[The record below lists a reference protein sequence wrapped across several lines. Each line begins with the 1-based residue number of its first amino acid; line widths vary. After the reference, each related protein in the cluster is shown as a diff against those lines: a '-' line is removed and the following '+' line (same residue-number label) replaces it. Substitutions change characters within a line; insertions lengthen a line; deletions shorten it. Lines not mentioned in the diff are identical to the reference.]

1 MGSISNYLELELLD
15 HVFSVGAYSQPSSL
29 YVALSTATISDNANG
44 LTEPATTTNYDRK
57 GVENWDASSG
67 RQIANTGVVSFDQ
80 ASSSWGTIT
89 HYAICDAFVPGG
101 GNMLA
106 HGALSPSKAV
116 NAGNTPS
123 IAAREMKIDA
133 SSGGQTDY
141 LAEALLDHVFKNTQ
155 YTAPTTVFI
164 SLSNSDPG
172 VTGSGI
178 SEPATGE
185 NYNRVAHASWETASG
200 GFTQNS
206 GDVEFNPASASWGS
220 VTYMS
225 ICDSLAQG
233 NVLFYD
239 VASPAQTPTAGDT
252 VKYNAGNIEITMD

>member
-15 HVFSVGAYSQPSSL
+15 HVFSVGAYSQPASL

-44 LTEPATTTNYDRK
+44 LTEPATTTNYDRI
-57 GVENWDASSG
+57 GAENWDASSG
-67 RQIANTGVVSFDQ
+67 RQIANTNVLSFDQ

-89 HYAICDAFVPGG
+89 HYAVCDSLSG

-106 HGALSPSKAV
+106 HGVLSTSKAV
-116 NAGNTPS
+116 AAGNTPT
-123 IAAREMKIDA
+123 IAAREIQIDA

-141 LAEALLDHVFKNTQ
+141 IAEALLDHVFKNTT
-155 YTAPTTVFI
+155 YTAVATVFI

-172 VTGSGI
+172 VDGSGI

-185 NYNRVAHASWETASG
+185 NYDRVAHASWETASG

-220 VTYMS
+220 VTHMS
-225 ICDSLAQG
+225 VCDTIAQG

-252 VKYNAGNIEITMD
+252 VKFNAGDIEITMD